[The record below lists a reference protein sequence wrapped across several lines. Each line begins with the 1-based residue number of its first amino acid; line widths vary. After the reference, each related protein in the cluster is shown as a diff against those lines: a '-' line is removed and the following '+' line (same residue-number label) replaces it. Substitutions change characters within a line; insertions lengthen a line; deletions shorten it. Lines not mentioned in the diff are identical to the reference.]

1 MVLTAPS
8 VRNRVH
14 SQSGDHILSCDK
26 IMMYVY
32 QLGTIVIY
40 SLFEWAG
47 IMRSI
52 CIVWSLSFFGF
63 VIVFVVLTSS
73 EC

>member
-8 VRNRVH
+8 VRNRVN

-47 IMRSI
+47 IMGSI
-52 CIVWSLSFFGF
+52 CIVWSLSGFFC
-63 VIVFVVLTSS
+63 VVLTSS